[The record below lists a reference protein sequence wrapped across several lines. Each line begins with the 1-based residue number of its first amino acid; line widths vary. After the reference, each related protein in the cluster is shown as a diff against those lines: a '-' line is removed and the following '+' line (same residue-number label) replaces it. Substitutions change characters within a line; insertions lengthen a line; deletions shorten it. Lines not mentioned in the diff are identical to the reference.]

1 MIVLV
6 IAVAVGPL
14 AGAVAAACGARA
26 RGAGWAGAAGALV
39 ALGCSVALLVSQL
52 HRAPL
57 RGWGGYLYLDSLS
70 CFFLFTVA
78 SVTLLA
84 AVGSVAYLSA
94 EEDAGHLSAF
104 QVRLYFVF
112 FGLFAALMLAALETG
127 NLGLLFVLIEAS
139 TLASAALVG
148 LEARA
153 SSLEAAWKYVIISS
167 FGVTI
172 ALAGTLF
179 LFYSASGLHLA
190 PDLRLT
196 WPYLFSHAHALA
208 PQSLRLAFL
217 LAVVGYGTKVGLAP
231 MHTWLPDAHAEAPS
245 PASAMLSAALLNT
258 GMYAIIR
265 FLAITRAR
273 LGEGFP
279 RGVLLVFG
287 FLSIVIGVLFMIRRG
302 NFKRLFA
309 YSSVEHMGI
318 IAVALGFGGV
328 LGLYGA
334 LLQTLNHALAKAVL
348 FLTSG
353 DVALRYRTREAAGV
367 RGLLAAA
374 PVTGGALLLG
384 SFAVLGSPP
393 FGVFLSELTIVR
405 AGFAATGPGL
415 PLLLLALLVI
425 AFIGFARTTTGMATG
440 PVTPGPAA
448 ASPAAA
454 SPVVTSPVA
463 TSPVVTSTAATHPG
477 AGGAVSGDG
486 QAPRPVVTSTVAAG
500 VLVASPMAAN
510 PTEAAEVQP
519 SRSPYRGRAVRLTA
533 VAPLVVGLA
542 ALLVLGLWIP
552 AGLDTV
558 IRHSVAVIL

>member
-1 MIVLV
+1 LIILV
-6 IAVAVGPL
+6 ILAAAGPL
-14 AGAVAAACGARA
+14 AGPLAAAGGARA
-26 RGAGWAGAAGALV
+26 RQAGWASAAGAGV
-39 ALGCSVALLVSQL
+39 ALGCAVSLLVAEL

-57 RGWGGYLYLDSLS
+57 RARGGFLYLDSLS
-70 CFFLFTVA
+70 CFFLLTVA
-78 SVTLLA
+78 GVTLLA

-94 EEDAGHLSAF
+94 EEDSGRLSRF
-104 QVRLYFVF
+104 QVRLYFIF
-112 FGLFAALMLAALETG
+112 FGLFASLMSASLETG

-148 LEARA
+148 LEGKA

-179 LFYSASGLHLA
+179 LFYSASALHLA
-190 PDLRLT
+190 PNLGLT

-265 FLAITRAR
+265 FFAIARAG
-273 LGEGFP
+273 LGDGFP
-279 RGVLLVFG
+279 RGVLLAFG
-287 FLSIVIGVLFMIRRG
+287 FLSIVIGVLFMVRRG

-334 LLQTLNHALAKAVL
+334 LLHTLNHAIAKAVL
-348 FLTSG
+348 FLSSG
-353 DVALRYRTREAAGV
+353 DVALRYQTREAAGV

-374 PVTGGALLLG
+374 PFTGGVLLLA

-393 FGVFLSELTIVR
+393 FGLFLSEFTIVR
-405 AGFAATGPGL
+405 AGFAQSGAAL
-415 PLLLLALLVI
+415 PLLLLALLGI
-425 AFIGFARTTTGMATG
+425 AFVAFARTTMGMVTGEAL
-440 PVTPGPAA
+440 P
-448 ASPAAA
+448 SP
-454 SPVVTSPVA
+454 
-463 TSPVVTSTAATHPG
+463 
-477 AGGAVSGDG
+477 
-486 QAPRPVVTSTVAAG
+486 
-500 VLVASPMAAN
+500 
-510 PTEAAEVQP
+510 
-519 SRSPYRGRAVRLTA
+519 SPYQGSGASLAA
-533 VAPLVVGLA
+533 VAPLAVGLA
-542 ALLVLGLWIP
+542 ALLILGLWIP
-552 AGLDTV
+552 GGLDAV
-558 IRHSVAVIL
+558 IRHSMAVLS

>member
-1 MIVLV
+1 MIGLMIV
-6 IAVAVGPL
+6 AAAGPL
-14 AGAVAAACGARA
+14 TGTVAAACGARG
-26 RGAGWAGAAGALV
+26 RLAGWAASAGALV
-39 ALGCSVALLVSQL
+39 SLACAVWLLTAEL

-57 RGWGGYLYLDSLS
+57 RGWSGYLYLDSLS
-70 CFFLFTVA
+70 CFFLLTVA
-78 SVTLLA
+78 AVTLLA
-84 AVGSVAYLSA
+84 SVGSVAYLTA
-94 EEDAGHLSAF
+94 EADSGHLSAF
-104 QVRLYFVF
+104 QVRLYYIF

-127 NLGLLFVLIEAS
+127 NLGALFVLIEAS

-153 SSLEAAWKYVIISS
+153 ASLEAAWKYVIISS

-179 LFYSASGLHLA
+179 LYYSASGLHLA
-190 PDLRLT
+190 ADYRLA

-208 PQSLRLAFL
+208 PGSLRLAFL

-265 FLAITRAR
+265 FLAITHAR
-273 LGEGFP
+273 LGETFP
-279 RGVLLVFG
+279 RAVLLTFG

-318 IAVALGFGGV
+318 IAVALGFGGL

-334 LLQTLNHALAKAVL
+334 LLQTLNHAIAKAVL

-367 RGLLAAA
+367 RGLLAAV

-405 AGFAATGPGL
+405 AGFATSSPVF
-415 PLLLLALLVI
+415 PLLLLALLAV
-425 AFIGFARTTTGMATG
+425 AFVAFARTTTGMVTG
-440 PVTPGPAA
+440 EPPGDEL
-448 ASPAAA
+448 
-454 SPVVTSPVA
+454 
-463 TSPVVTSTAATHPG
+463 
-477 AGGAVSGDG
+477 AG
-486 QAPRPVVTSTVAAG
+486 
-500 VLVASPMAAN
+500 
-510 PTEAAEVQP
+510 
-519 SRSPYRGRAVRLTA
+519 SPYRGRAVGLA
-533 VAPLVVGLA
+533 AIAPLGVGLV

-558 IRHSVAVIL
+558 IRHCVAVMS